1 MGQALSQM
9 PRAKTDPA
17 LNLRTVQMGDRP
29 KKTATHGEG
38 DATMAEVPP
47 VMTRALERG
56 TLTLDKGIA

>member
-17 LNLRTVQMGDRP
+17 LNLRTVQMGDMP

-56 TLTLDKGIA
+56 H